1 MREAYEAKEAIT
13 LRYKQKIMI
22 LSRMRFFAL
31 ELYDAR
37 VVLWKL
43 AAQQLTLR
51 YRRSALGFLWTL
63 INPLA
68 MMSFMA
74 IVFSSLFKT
83 DLKTFAVFLFSGMIA
98 WNFFNSIVTQS
109 SSSFLM
115 NESLIKKIYLPK
127 VIFPL
132 SIAISALIDS
142 VLSFISLFVIII
154 ALGGTLSWAL
164 LFLPVSFFLLFI
176 FSVGIGLLIS
186 IATVYFRDLQHILL
200 IAIQGLFFLTP
211 ILYKPNSLGGK
222 IGWLVSLNPVTPFI
236 ALFRIP
242 LIDSTVPSVLI
253 ITQATCLALFA
264 MGIGLLIFLR
274 YEKQIVYRL

>member
-1 MREAYEAKEAIT
+1 
-13 LRYKQKIMI
+13 MI
-22 LSRMRFFAL
+22 FSRLQLFAV
-31 ELYDAR
+31 ELYGAR

-63 INPLA
+63 INPLV

-98 WNFFNSIVTQS
+98 WNFFNSVVTQS

-115 NESLIKKIYLPK
+115 NETLIKKIYLPK

-154 ALGGTLSWAL
+154 ALGGSLSWAL

-236 ALFRIP
+236 SLFRTP
-242 LIDSTVPSVLI
+242 LLDSTVPSILI
-253 ITQATCLALFA
+253 ITQATCLAFFA
-264 MGIGLLIFLR
+264 IGMGLLIFLR

>member
-1 MREAYEAKEAIT
+1 VAT
-13 LRYKQKIMI
+13 THRYTQKIMI
-22 LSRMRFFAL
+22 LSRLRFFAS
-31 ELYDAR
+31 ELYGAR
-37 VVLWKL
+37 LVLWKL

-63 INPLA
+63 INPLV

-98 WNFFNSIVTQS
+98 WNFFNSVVTQS

-154 ALGGTLSWAL
+154 VLGGSLSWAL
-164 LFLPVSFFLLFI
+164 LFLPISFVLLFI

-211 ILYKPNSLGGK
+211 ILYKANSLEGK
-222 IGWLVSLNPVTPFI
+222 VGWLVSLNPVTPFI
-236 ALFRIP
+236 ALFRTP
-242 LIDSTVPSVLI
+242 LIDSTVPSMFI
-253 ITQATCLALFA
+253 ITQTACLAFLA
-264 MGIGLLIFLR
+264 IGIGVLLFLR